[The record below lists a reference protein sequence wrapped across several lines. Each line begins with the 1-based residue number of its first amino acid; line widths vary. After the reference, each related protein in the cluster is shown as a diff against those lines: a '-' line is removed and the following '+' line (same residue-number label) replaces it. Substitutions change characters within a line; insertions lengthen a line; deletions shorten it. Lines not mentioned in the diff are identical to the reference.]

1 MNLEDV
7 GAALKVGQAKF
18 NLAVK
23 AARSHQGGVKGVGSV
38 KKGNEPL
45 FKNPFTVHYV
55 LISHINRN
63 L

>member
-23 AARSHQGGVKGVGSV
+23 AARSHQGGVEGIGSV
-38 KKGNEPL
+38 KNGNEPS
-45 FKNPFTVHYV
+45 FKILAGHGIS
-55 LISHINRN
+55 LINTH

>member
-38 KKGNEPL
+38 KNGNEPS
-45 FKNPFTVHYV
+45 FKILASAV
-55 LISHINRN
+55 
-63 L
+63 